1 MTDVVGRF
9 FIFRTRRW
17 RLQRIM
23 RDQVRWDRAHHSP
36 VYKWCVTFS
45 NGSDVRHGMSK
56 WLWLAVW
63 RARWGLTK

>member
-1 MTDVVGRF
+1 
-9 FIFRTRRW
+9 
-17 RLQRIM
+17 LQRIM